1 MTDTTRRAIL
11 AGSAAAAA
19 ATIKSAAAQTPA
31 KNNDITVA
39 VNGKYPMVPLRADTV
54 RVTAVQSPQ
63 KAVDATNPKPGIK
76 ANLARMIN
84 EIDAACGYFGT
95 RDLVCFHEFPLMGWS
110 PWNRADNLKVA
121 IEVPGEE
128 CEALGKKAKQ
138 YNCYIAFGTF
148 AKDKDWPGHVLS
160 LTVLIGPDGKV
171 AAKHWK
177 PYCMRDLRPGYDL
190 YTTGIYEV
198 LPRYTEMYG
207 ADEVLPVARTDIG
220 NLSLSSCPAA
230 VDYNRALALKG
241 VEMFIRT
248 STGGF
253 PESDNPSISLFN
265 RCYTVI
271 VNNSVSEGNPG
282 FVAYAGGGNTAIF
295 GPGGQPL
302 ATAKSMVE
310 ELISA
315 NVPMGNHRKGVA
327 RPPEFPLEM
336 VLPVY
341 NKYVTRY
348 PAGMNLDYIP
358 TDNADANRYYM
369 TKRRW

>member
-19 ATIKSAAAQTPA
+19 ATIKRAAAQTPA

-230 VDYNRALALKG
+230 VG
-241 VEMFIRT
+241 VVCAGAVVVLVLFGLV
-248 STGGF
+248 GG
-253 PESDNPSISLFN
+253 
-265 RCYTVI
+265 V
-271 VNNSVSEGNPG
+271 
-282 FVAYAGGGNTAIF
+282 
-295 GPGGQPL
+295 
-302 ATAKSMVE
+302 
-310 ELISA
+310 
-315 NVPMGNHRKGVA
+315 
-327 RPPEFPLEM
+327 
-336 VLPVY
+336 
-341 NKYVTRY
+341 
-348 PAGMNLDYIP
+348 
-358 TDNADANRYYM
+358 
-369 TKRRW
+369 